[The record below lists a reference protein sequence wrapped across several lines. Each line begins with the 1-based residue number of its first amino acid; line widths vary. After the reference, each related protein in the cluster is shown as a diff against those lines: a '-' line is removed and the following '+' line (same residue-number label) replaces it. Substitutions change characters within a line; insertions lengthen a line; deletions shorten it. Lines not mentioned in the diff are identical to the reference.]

1 MMETTALD
9 NPVWHALN
17 EEQVGLGMRSGRAA
31 RFRGDVSP
39 LAGLSEPSDA
49 AFADLRALVE
59 PDEVVGIVRTADSDV
74 PDGWEVLRAI
84 TIEQMVCTQ
93 PPAGPARVPLRL
105 GPADVPAMMDLAT
118 ATEPGP
124 FRAGTIGMGRY
135 YGYKAEDG
143 RLMAMAGERMSIPG
157 LREVSAVCT
166 WPEFRGRGL
175 ARDLVAFV
183 AAQIAAER
191 RKPFL
196 HVKTDNAAAKAIYDR
211 LGFRV
216 RTPVHFKVMRRV

>member
-1 MMETTALD
+1 
-9 NPVWHALN
+9 
-17 EEQVGLGMRSGRAA
+17 
-31 RFRGDVSP
+31 
-39 LAGLSEPSDA
+39 
-49 AFADLRALVE
+49 
-59 PDEVVGIVRTADSDV
+59 
-74 PDGWEVLRAI
+74 
-84 TIEQMVCTQ
+84 
-93 PPAGPARVPLRL
+93 
-105 GPADVPAMMDLAT
+105 
-118 ATEPGP
+118 
-124 FRAGTIGMGRY
+124 
-135 YGYKAEDG
+135 
-143 RLMAMAGERMSIPG
+143 MAMAGERMSIPG